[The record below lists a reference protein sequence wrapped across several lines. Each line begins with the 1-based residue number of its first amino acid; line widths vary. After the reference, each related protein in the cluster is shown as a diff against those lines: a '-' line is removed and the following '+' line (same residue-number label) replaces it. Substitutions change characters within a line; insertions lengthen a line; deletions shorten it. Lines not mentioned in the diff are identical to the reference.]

1 MINSA
6 DEFIQLRQ
14 SEDLNEQSIAT
25 NDSADISVWYEII
38 ERFPDFKSWVVH
50 NKTIPLEILELLAKD
65 KDPNVRS
72 EVARKRKISDDI
84 FSYLSVDRDENVR
97 YALMCNTKLSLDKK
111 QTIKVDDSN
120 WLTEKLAE
128 TVKNASS
135 KPHL

>member
-14 SEDLNEQSIAT
+14 SEDLNMQRRAG
-25 NDSADISVWYEII
+25 NDSADISVWHEIVQ
-38 ERFPDFKSWVVH
+38 RFPDLKSWVVQ

-72 EVARKRKISDDI
+72 EVARKRKISDAI
-84 FSYLSVDRDENVR
+84 FSYLSVDVDENVR
-97 YALMCNTKLSLDKK
+97 YALMCNTKLPLDKK
-111 QTIKVDDSN
+111 QTIKVDDST

-128 TVKNASS
+128 IVLNASS
-135 KPHL
+135 